1 LSLDI
6 AVGVAL
12 DLAVV
17 AADDEAADQAAV
29 AADGEA
35 ADLAAVAVVDADFLA
50 ALANVVC
57 PGTAA

>member
-6 AVGVAL
+6 AAGVAL

-17 AADDEAADQAAV
+17 AADDEAADLAAV

-35 ADLAAVAVVDADFLA
+35 ADLAAVAVVDSDFSA